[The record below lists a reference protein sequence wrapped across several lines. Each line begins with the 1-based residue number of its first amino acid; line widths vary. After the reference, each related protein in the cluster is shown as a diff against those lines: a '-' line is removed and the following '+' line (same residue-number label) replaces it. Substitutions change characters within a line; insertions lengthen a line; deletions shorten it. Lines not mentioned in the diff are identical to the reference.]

1 VIGFTTIDVCAKW
14 LNPQIGVGPD
24 HVPALCLGLD
34 LDPAVHQPLEGAGAA
49 EERTADCC
57 RLVRGLL
64 LLNSTWMN
72 FIAMQYLQ
80 LAQTVSIGFM
90 APLMVSLLAGPM
102 LGEWAGP
109 RRIIAIAVGFMG
121 VLIITRPGSGA
132 IHSAA
137 LLSVLGM
144 FSYACML
151 LMTRRL
157 TAVDSPETT
166 MFYSSLAGAVILA
179 PIALMSWK
187 APGTALEWGVVALCG
202 FGGAV
207 GHWMLIQAQRY
218 TDAPGAR
225 AVPLHTDHLDDA
237 FRLPVLR
244 RCAGSL
250 DPARRGHRH
259 CLRPLHP
266 APRARPRTGKPRLAL
281 TAHEKARPRTPGTAP
296 YIIQRRCAYLQ
307 RRRRSVFT

>member
-1 VIGFTTIDVCAKW
+1 MAGPVSDSPPPAPVDLSRHRLRAIAYVCVAVVGFTTIDVCAKW
-14 LNPQIGVGPD
+14 LNPQIGTVQTTFLRYVSGFIWILPFINPWK
-24 HVPALCLGLD
+24 VPGL
-34 LDPAVHQPLEGAGAA
+34 LRSERPLLQ
-49 EERTADCC
+49 
-57 RLVRGLL
+57 LVRGLL

-72 FIAMQYLQ
+72 FIAIQYLQ
-80 LAQTVSIGFM
+80 LSQTVSIGFM
-90 APLMVSLLAGPM
+90 APLMVSLLAGPI

-109 RRIIAIAVGFMG
+109 RRLIAIAVGFMG
-121 VLIITRPGSGA
+121 ILIITRPGSGA

-144 FSYACML
+144 FSYACVL

-166 MFYSSLAGAVILA
+166 FFYSSLAGAVILA

-218 TDAPGAR
+218 TDAPVLAPFLYTQIIWMTLSGYLFFGDVPDRWTLLGAAIVIASGLYILHRERVR
-225 AVPLHTDHLDDA
+225 ALE
-237 FRLPVLR
+237 
-244 RCAGSL
+244 S
-250 DPARRGHRH
+250 RGWR
-259 CLRPLHP
+259 
-266 APRARPRTGKPRLAL
+266 
-281 TAHEKARPRTPGTAP
+281 
-296 YIIQRRCAYLQ
+296 
-307 RRRRSVFT
+307 